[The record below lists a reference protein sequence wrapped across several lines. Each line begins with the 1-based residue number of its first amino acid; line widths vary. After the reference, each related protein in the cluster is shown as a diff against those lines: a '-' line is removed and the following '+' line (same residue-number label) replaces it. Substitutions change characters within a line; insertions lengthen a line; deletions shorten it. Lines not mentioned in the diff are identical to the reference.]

1 MADLETDVGR
11 GQRLRRRA
19 VLENAKAAGLAP
31 GAVIDVGFAI
41 GTEGLFGVFEGAQN
55 FLIEPIAEMEPAMK
69 AFCEKNPNSRY
80 LLAAAS
86 EENGVKR
93 MVARRAVGASG
104 FHSNPKVGDAEHRD
118 IPTVTLDSVI
128 RDYALPGPF
137 VIKMDVEGHELHV
150 LRGASETLRQTELI
164 MLEISVWND
173 IRRRGS
179 ASLMD
184 VFRFMEEAGF
194 GFYDIIEPHYRP
206 LDGALAVFDGVWAR
220 NDGALRTSFSFRSPE
235 QAAQAQKSQAQ
246 KAQGFFNPT

>member
-1 MADLETDVGR
+1 MSDVEIDAQRGR
-11 GQRLRRRA
+11 RLRRQA
-19 VLENAKAAGLAP
+19 VLQNAKAAGLNP
-31 GAVIDVGFAI
+31 GTVIDVGFAI
-41 GTEGLFGVFEGAQN
+41 GTEGLFGVFEDAEN
-55 FLIEPIAEMEPAMK
+55 FLIEPIAEMEPAMQ
-69 AFCEKNPNSRY
+69 AFCAQNPRSRY

-86 EENGVKR
+86 DENGVKS

-104 FHSNPKVGDAEHRD
+104 FHSNPKVGDAEHRE
-118 IPTVTLDSVI
+118 IPTVTLDSVV

-150 LRGASETLRQTELI
+150 LRGAGETLRQTELV

-173 IRRRGS
+173 GRKRGS

-184 VFRFMEEAGF
+184 LFRFMDEAGF
-194 GFYDIIEPHYRP
+194 GFYDIVEPHYRP

-235 QAAQAQKSQAQ
+235 QAAQARESQARRSR
-246 KAQGFFNPT
+246 AFFGEA